1 MSPVPGA
8 GTADRAAQ
16 LAAAVSALDQAE
28 WAADAARIAGSAPRG
43 ARVPAPTY
51 RDLAR
56 AGLELVEA
64 LAAEERWTDAAAQAR
79 HLSRYFA
86 GTRAQLHAVA
96 GAAFDGLHAAVLA
109 RDPEELEDFGEL
121 VREIFR

>member
-28 WAADAARIAGSAPRG
+28 WAADAARIAGSGPPG
-43 ARVPAPTY
+43 ADVPAPTY

-86 GTRAQLHAVA
+86 GTGAQLHAVA

-109 RDPEELEDFGEL
+109 RDPEEVEDFGEL

>member
-1 MSPVPGA
+1 MSAGSGA

-16 LAAAVSALDQAE
+16 LAAAVSALGQPE
-28 WAADAARIAGSAPRG
+28 WAADATRIAGAEPLDPD
-43 ARVPAPTY
+43 AAAPTY

-56 AGLELVEA
+56 AGLDLIEA
-64 LAAEERWTDAAAQAR
+64 LAAEERWADAAAQAG

-86 GTRAQLHAVA
+86 GTRDQLHAVA

-109 RDPEELEDFGEL
+109 RDPDELEDFGEL